1 MNIEALEELT
11 ARPLIPTWLIA
22 LIFSVVVAVL
32 VWLVYAYGQQQFE
45 RGHKLGESETMTKW
59 QATDN
64 QELITAN
71 AEIIRLQ
78 KQARDDEVE
87 HQKRLAEKD
96 NAYQEEKAREKV
108 KTDAVE
114 RDLRNG
120 NARLL
125 VAANKAAASAAASE
139 DSTSQTSPA
148 QPGTGSGDAEARC
161 ELSPTVSAEIY
172 SDYTRANE
180 ITKQLGLCQ
189 EIVAEDR
196 RVCGTEAVAE

>member
-1 MNIEALEELT
+1 MNIEALEELS
-11 ARPLIPTWLIA
+11 ARSLIPTWLIA
-22 LIFSVVVAVL
+22 LIFSVVVFVL

-78 KQARDDEVE
+78 NQARDDELA

-96 NAYQEEKAREKV
+96 KAYQEEKAREKV

-125 VAANKAAASAAASE
+125 VAANKAAASASQG
-139 DSTSQTSPA
+139 STSQTGQAES
-148 QPGTGSGDAEARC
+148 GTGSGDAEARC

-172 SDYTRANE
+172 SDYARANE

>member
-78 KQARDDEVE
+78 KQARDDEAE

-96 NAYQEEKAREKV
+96 KAYQEEKAREKV

-120 NARLL
+120 NARVL
-125 VAANKAAASAAASE
+125 VAANQAAATASQG
-139 DSTSQTSPA
+139 STSPSSQAES
-148 QPGTGSGDAEARC
+148 GTGSGDAEARC

-172 SDYTRANE
+172 SDYARANE

>member
-1 MNIEALEELT
+1 MNVESLEELT
-11 ARPLIPTWLIA
+11 ARPLIPTWVVG
-22 LIFSVVVAVL
+22 LIFSVVVAIL

-45 RGHKLGESETMTKW
+45 RGQKLGESETMTKW

-78 KQARDDEVE
+78 NQARDDEVE

-96 NAYQEEKAREKV
+96 KAYQEEKTREKV

-125 VAANKAAASAAASE
+125 VAANKAAAS
-139 DSTSQTSPA
+139 QGNTSPTGQA
-148 QPGTGSGDAEARC
+148 ESGTGSGDGGARC

-172 SDYTRANE
+172 SDYARANK

-196 RVCGTEAVAE
+196 RVCGTETTTATE

>member
-1 MNIEALEELT
+1 MNIEALEELK
-11 ARPLIPTWLIA
+11 ARSLIPTWLIA
-22 LIFSVVVAVL
+22 LIFSVVVFLL

-64 QELITAN
+64 HELITAN

-78 KQARDDEVE
+78 KQARDHEAE

-96 NAYQEEKAREKV
+96 KAYQEEKAREKV

-125 VAANKAAASAAASE
+125 VAANKAAAAASASE
-139 DSTSQTSPA
+139 DSTSQTSSA

-161 ELSPTVSAEIY
+161 ELSSTVSAEIY
-172 SDYTRANE
+172 SDYARANE